1 MRLGLRC
8 FLNHISLLVVE
19 GVGGCYNADSVTC
32 VQQLLGPSGSTL
44 SPTLDRLKLGKE
56 LERAESEIEL
66 ETDVF
71 TFEVGEEAV
80 LMEQSSGDDA
90 GAISGTP
97 SRTSVKVKSFKK

>member
-8 FLNHISLLVVE
+8 FLNHVSLLVVE

-32 VQQLLGPSGSTL
+32 VQQLLGHSGSAL
-44 SPTLDRLKLGKE
+44 SPSLDRPKLAGKE
-56 LERAESEIEL
+56 LERAESEIEI

-71 TFEVGEEAV
+71 TFEVGEEAG
-80 LMEQSSGDDA
+80 LMEQSSGDDT

-97 SRTSVKVKSFKK
+97 SRTSVKVSTF